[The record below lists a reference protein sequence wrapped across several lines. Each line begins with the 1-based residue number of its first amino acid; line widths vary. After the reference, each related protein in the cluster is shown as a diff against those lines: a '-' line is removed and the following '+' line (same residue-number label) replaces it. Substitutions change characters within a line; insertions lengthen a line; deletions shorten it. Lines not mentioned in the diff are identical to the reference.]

1 MVGVH
6 IDAALVV
13 HDLEA
18 KKVAPVCRQLHR
30 SMQQTISK
38 HNMRRTAPC
47 HVHQTNAQYTAAS
60 LSRVRR
66 RNHIRPKG
74 WARALPHLHRDW
86 ARARHIC
93 TGTGPAP
100 ATSAPGLGSRPPH
113 LHPDWTRACHICT
126 RTVPSL
132 VHLPLSDAGMF
143 SATRSCLTTCRAC
156 LLHLLALCVCLLF
169 CRT

>member
-74 WARALPHLHRDW
+74 WARALPHLHPDW
-86 ARARHIC
+86 ARACHIC
-93 TGTGPAP
+93 TRTGLAPCHICTRTGLAP
-100 ATSAPGLGSRPPH
+100 ATSAPGLGPRLPH
-113 LHPDWTRACHICT
+113 LHPDWARACHNCT
-126 RTVPSL
+126 GTGLAP
-132 VHLPLSDAGMF
+132 AT
-143 SATRSCLTTCRAC
+143 SAPGLCHHSFTCR
-156 LLHLLALCVCLLF
+156 
-169 CRT
+169 